1 MTVTSAS
8 SNLGWVSSVEV
19 VSGSDS
25 TAMAVSGSDSTAVAG
40 SDSGFSLGK
49 RIMVLGTDPGK

>member
-8 SNLGWVSSVEV
+8 SNLGWVLSVKV
-19 VSGSDS
+19 VSGSNS
-25 TAMAVSGSDSTAVAG
+25 TTVEVTGSDSV
-40 SDSGFSLGK
+40 FSLGK